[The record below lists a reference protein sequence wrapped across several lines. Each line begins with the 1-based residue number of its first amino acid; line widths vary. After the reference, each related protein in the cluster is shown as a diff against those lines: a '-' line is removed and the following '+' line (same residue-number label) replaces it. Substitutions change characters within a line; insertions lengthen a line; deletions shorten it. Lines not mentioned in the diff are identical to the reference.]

1 MPIIFDSV
9 TYVYGEHTPFEN
21 KALDNVSFTI
31 EDDMITGLI
40 GQTGSG
46 KSTIAQLCNG
56 LYKPYSGT
64 VTVDGEDINDK
75 KNKKN
80 KKQNFFRVGLV
91 FQYPEYQ
98 LFEETVKK
106 DIAYGPKNMGC
117 SDEEIEK
124 RVSDAVHFVG
134 FNEESLEKSPF
145 DLSGGQKR
153 RAAIAG
159 VIAMEPK
166 YLILDEP
173 AAGLDPSGRDDI
185 LTKLKQYQ
193 REKHTSVVIISHS
206 MEDMANY
213 CDRIIVL
220 KKGGIYKCGDKNEI
234 FSDPMALST
243 LGLSV
248 PQITKVIYNAN
259 QYGLG
264 ITDPI
269 YTVDAAYDHVMKMI
283 AGEDNK

>member
-1 MPIIFDSV
+1 MPIIFDNV
-9 TYVYGEHTPFEN
+9 PYVYGEPTPFET
-21 KALDNVSFTI
+21 KALDGVSFTI
-31 EDDMITGLI
+31 EDNMITGLI

-56 LYKPYSGT
+56 LYKPSSGT
-64 VTVDGEDINDK
+64 VTVDGTDINDK

-80 KKQNFFRVGLV
+80 KSQNFFRVGLV

-98 LFEETVKK
+98 LFEETVRK
-106 DIAYGPKNMGC
+106 DIGYGPKNMGC
-117 SDEEIEK
+117 SDEEIAK
-124 RVSDAVHFVG
+124 RVAEAVRFVG
-134 FNEESLEKSPF
+134 FDESRLDKSPF

-173 AAGLDPSGRDDI
+173 AAGLDPTGRDDI

-220 KKGGIYKCGDKNEI
+220 KKGGVYKCGDKNEI
-234 FSDPMALST
+234 FSDPMALSS

-248 PQITKVIYNAN
+248 PQITKLIYNAN
-259 QYGLG
+259 QYGVG
-264 ITDPI
+264 INEPI
-269 YTVDAAYDHVMKMI
+269 YTVDAAYDAVMRLI
-283 AGEDNK
+283 SGEDVK

>member
-9 TYVYGEHTPFEN
+9 SYVYGEHTPFEN
-21 KALDNVSFTI
+21 KALDNVSFTV

-98 LFEETVKK
+98 LFEETVRK
-106 DIAYGPKNMGC
+106 DISFGPKNMGC
-117 SDEEIEK
+117 SDEETAK
-124 RVSDAVHFVG
+124 RVSDAIRFVG
-134 FNEESLEKSPF
+134 FDEDCLDKSPF

-173 AAGLDPSGRDDI
+173 AAGLDPTGRDDI

-193 REKHTSVVIISHS
+193 REKHTSVIIISHS

-220 KKGGIYKCGDKNEI
+220 KKGGVYKCGDKNEI
-234 FSDPMALST
+234 FSDPMALSS

-259 QYGLG
+259 QYGVG
-264 ITDPI
+264 INDPI
-269 YTVDAAYDHVMKMI
+269 YTVDAAYDHIMSII
-283 AGEDNK
+283 AGEENK